1 MEQIKN
7 QQNFIVIFQ
16 KWKLTFAVL
25 MKYSVPYLP
34 FSHKKNRKLDRMY
47 EIFIVVVVT
56 VVIVFKYKTTGGMGL
71 WSLR

>member
-47 EIFIVVVVT
+47 EIFIVVVA